1 MEKKQFSP
9 TNTPGLYATYSLGL
23 FSGGQWDMM
32 GIIIPLFSVFVG
44 LNPSEIGFVVA
55 ARSALPVLF
64 SIHGGILMDRL
75 GVQFVGFW
83 VGLAAAA
90 LPLFYPFS
98 GWFWG
103 LVVLQLLSGLI
114 TTLAMASGQTAINQ
128 LSKGDPAVLG
138 QYSFVTRFGNFFG
151 PFIIGLIWHNFGS
164 EPTFITISLWGALT
178 VVSVLFIPSE
188 ARTKQGGR
196 MLCSELL
203 PRRSEYAEALSL
215 AAIPTVVFV
224 LLLTAFRNC
233 PGAIQASFFVVYL
246 DQIGISGTT
255 IGFLTGLS
263 ELFVGIG
270 GLTAGWIAARGK
282 VYWIV
287 ILFVASAILLICLT
301 PLIAG
306 FMSMLIIATAVRGFA
321 QGVNQPLIFSI
332 LSRAVNENQQGAA
345 VGLRNTVNRFSNIVV
360 PIGMGFMA
368 EWWGI
373 EESFTIIAVLFIV
386 ACVTVAAKIR
396 HFGF

>member
-1 MEKKQFSP
+1 
-9 TNTPGLYATYSLGL
+9 
-23 FSGGQWDMM
+23 MM

-164 EPTFITISLWGALT
+164 EPTFITISLWGVLT

-196 MLCSELL
+196 ILCSELL
-203 PRRSEYAEALSL
+203 PRRSEYTKALSL